1 MKEDE
6 LTMYEM
12 KDEYKTN
19 IDIIDKQ
26 HKHLFEIT
34 DRTYELLTNDLLVDK
49 YDRIL
54 ELLDELKEYTLFHF
68 STEEKYMEEI
78 NYKNLE
84 AQKEAHAQFIKKL
97 DDYNLNTI
105 DDNQDESIR
114 DLLEFLNSWLVN
126 HIINMDKQIG
136 EA

>member
-12 KDEYKTN
+12 KDEYNTN

-26 HKHLFEIT
+26 HKYLFEIT